1 MPCYSVIIFDLDG
14 TLLDTVGDIGV
25 AANRVLLE
33 AGYPTHPLAAYR
45 QFVGSG
51 IAVLFERALPKA
63 DVHPRVVAKC
73 IARFERAYEACWN
86 QATTPYQKI
95 PQLLDE
101 LLELDYRLAV
111 LSNKPDLFT
120 QKCVSTYFAP
130 YRFDPVFGQRP
141 GVARKPDP
149 QAVRAI
155 MKYHDVSAKQ
165 TLFVGDSEIDIQ
177 TAQNAGIF
185 SVGVAW
191 GYRSPES
198 LIAQGVDLLIDQP
211 SDLLSFLREHS

>member
-1 MPCYSVIIFDLDG
+1 
-14 TLLDTVGDIGV
+14 
-25 AANRVLLE
+25 
-33 AGYPTHPLAAYR
+33 LA
-45 QFVGSG
+45 Q
-51 IAVLFERALPKA
+51 
-63 DVHPRVVAKC
+63 
-73 IARFERAYEACWN
+73 
-86 QATTPYQKI
+86 
-95 PQLLDE
+95 

-111 LSNKPDLFT
+111 LSNKPDLFA

-198 LIAQGVDLLIDQP
+198 LIAQGVDLIIDQP
-211 SDLLSFLREHS
+211 SDLLSFLRSSILIKCPNSQEMPDSKVAIDKTRPKSRFNWKTLTNITKAKINIAKLTISLLRIASERVKKIHRE